1 MAVLDN
7 PRWET
12 FVQQLIA
19 GETRRAAYRMAFTRS
34 NRWKNETID
43 SKASNLFA
51 NDKVRTRYNELQEQA
66 QDAAIMSRKERMV
79 ALSKIAVSLKVH
91 ASDQI
96 KAIDTLNKMDG
107 DYIDRVELS
116 GQVKQSDP
124 YKGLTEDELRKLADD
139 ADG

>member
-19 GETRRAAYRMAFTRS
+19 GETQRAAYRMAFTRS